1 MSTKDEKARFDA
13 AVQEAAGKMMAAQ
26 QAQFAQ
32 MMEQAMKASLG
43 SMEGVNA
50 SLEKERDEVMKEW
63 DAAREER
70 AKAEREGD
78 KMAQEY
84 FEGRQKQFMEAAK
97 TALLRDLARMHLEVG
112 KAVKDIAVWLDVK
125 LDFVENIRAVVGR
138 AAQYA
143 PEKSKRLSLEGNP
156 RLRYDDKGRGGTIWF
171 DSVQST
177 FDMWWEFAGGDAL
190 VIIDIPTAETWE
202 KRTKLPLHLRGEVL
216 QFIGEEVLQRETG
229 MSGSFVIGENVL
241 TIYANER

>member
-1 MSTKDEKARFDA
+1 MSQKDEKARFDA
-13 AVQEAAGKMMAAQ
+13 AVQAEVGKIVAAQ

-43 SMEGVNA
+43 SMEEANA
-50 SLEKERDEVMKEW
+50 ALSKEREVVMAEL

-78 KMAQEY
+78 KMAQAY

-97 TALLRDLARMHLEVG
+97 TELLRDLARMHLEVG
-112 KAVKDIAVWLDVK
+112 KPARDIALWLRVK
-125 LDFVENIRAVVGR
+125 LDFVERIREVMGR

-143 PEKSKRLSLEGNP
+143 PPKPKRLSLEGTP
-156 RLRYDDKGRGGTIWF
+156 CLRFDDKGRGGTVSF
-171 DSVQST
+171 DSVATT

-190 VIIDIPTAETWE
+190 VIVGIPTVEAWE
-202 KRTKLPLHLRGEVL
+202 RDTRLPLDKRDEVL
-216 QFIGEEVLQRETG
+216 QFIGEEMARKTYG
-229 MSGSFVIGENVL
+229 GTFHIGESTL
-241 TIYANER
+241 TIYPAEDR